1 MGSVFAKTPYKPR
14 TKRFYKPPTQ
24 GAIKSPAAAAD
35 SDPPVTKQRKRP
47 ERHEDRLQVRIA
59 RYIKNNYPDVIFFC
73 DSGAG
78 ADLSDTQRKVMMSS
92 RSDDGMCDMVI
103 DEPSRGYHGLRLELK
118 TEGTNIYKKDGKTLR
133 AQKYSRTTWVRGK
146 PFIKSGDHLQDQ
158 AAMIKKYRAK
168 GYMACFAVGYDD
180 ACNKIDKYL
189 DRQQSLGVF

>member
-1 MGSVFAKTPYKPR
+1 MGSVFAKTPYKQR
-14 TKRFYKPPTQ
+14 TKRYYKPPVAKPAQ
-24 GAIKSPAAAAD
+24 GAIAIEGKPAAQ
-35 SDPPVTKQRKRP
+35 PKQRKRP
-47 ERHEDRLQVRIA
+47 ERHEDKLQVRIA
-59 RYIKNNYPDVIFFC
+59 RHIKSTYPDVIFFC

-118 TEGTNIYKKDGKTLR
+118 TEGTKIYKKDGKTLR
-133 AQKYSRTTWVRGK
+133 QQKYSRTTWVRGK

-168 GYMACFAVGYDD
+168 GYMAAFAVGYDD